1 MAPQLYAPSRA
12 LAVQWRVV
20 NVLITGI
27 NGQDGSYLAEQLQ
40 AAGHAPAGL
49 IPPHESVQP
58 YLQDA
63 SGKPLYR
70 LEHCDLAEP
79 AELRKLLRAL
89 KPDRIFHLAA
99 MSFPPLC
106 EQQPELSRKINVTS
120 VEVLCEWLHR
130 DSPGSRALV
139 CSSAAVFGAQPAPH
153 SESTAPAPGS
163 EYGRQKQR
171 VRELAQQ
178 ARADGLY
185 VACAIPFNHE
195 SERRPESFAFAK
207 ICRGAARIARGQQPS
222 LELGNLDPVRDWGY
236 APEYAQA
243 MSWMLEM
250 PQPLELVLAT
260 GEGHS
265 VRELVD
271 AAFAAAGIEPAPYVR
286 SDPGLLRGHDP
297 GRSIGDPTRALEE
310 LNWEARTRF
319 SALVQRL
326 VQAQLTAP

>member
-1 MAPQLYAPSRA
+1 MH
-12 LAVQWRVV
+12 
-20 NVLITGI
+20 VLITGI

-40 AAGHAPAGL
+40 AAGHVPTGV
-49 IPPHESVQP
+49 IPPHEPVQP

-89 KPDRIFHLAA
+89 KPERVFHLAA
-99 MSFPPLC
+99 MSFPPQC
-106 EQQPELSRKINVTS
+106 EREPELSRKINVTS

-130 DSPGSRALV
+130 DSPASRALV
-139 CSSAAVFGAQPAPH
+139 CSSAAVFGAAPVPQSEATPA
-153 SESTAPAPGS
+153 APGN

-171 VRELAQQ
+171 VRELAAQ
-178 ARADGLY
+178 ARKDSLF

-195 SERRPESFAFAK
+195 SERRPERFAFAK
-207 ICRGAARIARGQQPS
+207 ICCGAARIARGKQEL

-236 APEYAQA
+236 APEYVQGL
-243 MSWMLEM
+243 SWMLDM

-271 AAFAAAGIEPAPYVR
+271 AAFAEAGADPALFVR
-286 SDPGLLRGHDP
+286 ADPGLLRGHDP
-297 GRSIGDPTRALEE
+297 SRSVGDPARALEE
-310 LNWEARTRF
+310 LNWEAHTKF
-319 SALVQRL
+319 ADLVKRL
-326 VQAQLTAP
+326 VRAQLDRL